1 MKNNR
6 FIYDRIKKVK
16 EFRENSR
23 GKSTQKL
30 ADTPSEYFIAQRPKT
45 HSIALPVVS
54 SGNRK
59 YIPMKFLTE
68 EVVLTNA
75 LFYID
80 NADLYEFG
88 ILESCVH
95 MAWLRTIGGRLK
107 SDYRYATS
115 LVYNTFPWCNIDDKH
130 KQKIQETAQGILD
143 ARKKYPDNSLADL
156 YDPLLMPIELQNAHK
171 ANDKAILQVY
181 GLPTDASE
189 SDIVAHLFK
198 MYKDLTK

>member
-1 MKNNR
+1 
-6 FIYDRIKKVK
+6 
-16 EFRENSR
+16 
-23 GKSTQKL
+23 
-30 ADTPSEYFIAQRPKT
+30 
-45 HSIALPVVS
+45 
-54 SGNRK
+54 
-59 YIPMKFLTE
+59 MKFLTE

-171 ANDKAILQVY
+171 ANDKAILQAY

-198 MYKDLTK
+198 MYKDLTN